1 MYLLDFVDN
10 FGKRIGSGGRTD
22 LDVFDGEE
30 GENIY
35 NLIKPLGKRYSSDC
49 ELEIYMLH
57 STRAYEIRS
66 AGKLLKTIRFPAT
79 MITTT
84 VQCAWNNQDMFRSQR
99 ISLLKKLNK
108 KKYWRRNS
116 TKNRKSS
123 FSTSPSSGNRG
134 DPGFFSCIGQKLIPW
149 IGSRDVLITSN
160 Q

>member
-1 MYLLDFVDN
+1 MVLFGRDEGETPSHIYKGRHGFIHVRITPFMSMYLLDFVDN
-10 FGKRIGSGGRTD
+10 FGKRIEGRTH

-66 AGKLLKTIRFPAT
+66 ADKLLKTIRFPAT

-84 VQCAWNNQDMFRSQR
+84 VQCA
-99 ISLLKKLNK
+99 
-108 KKYWRRNS
+108 
-116 TKNRKSS
+116 
-123 FSTSPSSGNRG
+123 
-134 DPGFFSCIGQKLIPW
+134 
-149 IGSRDVLITSN
+149 
-160 Q
+160 